1 MIMRVVKFFMT
12 GPFAWMLITAALLAG
27 IMAVMATPREE
38 DPQIVVPMADVEVSF
53 PGHSPAEV
61 EQLVTRPLER
71 ILWQLD
77 GIEHVYSQSFRDG
90 ALVTARFLVGE
101 DRDRAMVR
109 LRDKVEE
116 NRDIVP
122 DGVTFWR
129 IVPRSINDVPIV
141 TLTLSSETYDPAVL
155 RRLAEELAA
164 RLESIADISKT
175 EILGG
180 YPRVIRIE
188 PDLTALT
195 AHQLSLPDLGL
206 AVRRTNAAGTVG
218 RAIEDQTELII
229 LTDPGFNSAGEVAA
243 IVVKAGDDR
252 LARLGDVAEV
262 IDGPAPP
269 EYYVR
274 HLGREAVT
282 LAFSKKEGVNAVSL
296 AREIIARAEEARGTI
311 IPAGVTMTVTR
322 DTGLS
327 ANKRANELIRGMFFA
342 VVTVILVIALTM
354 GWRESLVVGISV
366 PVSFALAL
374 AANFALGYTLNRVTL
389 FALILSLGLVVDD
402 PITNIDNIQRHIRQ
416 GRKRTFEATLDAVRE
431 VLPPVLMSTAAVI
444 VSFAPMFFITGMM
457 GPYMAPM
464 ALNVPL
470 TVIFSTIGALTF
482 VPFLARKLLER
493 RAGELP
499 GSSDGTPEWI
509 RNFYAWLITP
519 FFIRRNAFKLLAGV
533 SLLVIASVALMIF
546 KVPLKMLPFDN
557 RDELQLIVNLPP
569 GSTLEQT
576 AKAVDELERYV
587 ARQNETVDY
596 QSYIGRPSPL
606 DFNGLVRHYGLRS
619 NSNQA
624 DMRVNLLPKN
634 ARRMSSHEIALRI
647 RPEVER
653 IGSEHGAVVNI
664 VEVPPGPPV
673 LASIVAEVYASPGL
687 DYDEL
692 LAGADAVKD
701 RLNRTDP
708 VHVAELDFGQDQSPA
723 LRRFVVDSDKA
734 SLSGLSSREITDC
747 LTSALTGT
755 SLGHLRV
762 SHERQ
767 PLKLE
772 MRLNRSDRNDWG
784 RLETLAFKGDFGA
797 VSMAELG
804 TVEALPPEWPIMH
817 KNLRPVVMVMAE
829 AVGRPPGELVLAA
842 QHRTIPAYPLPEG
855 IEAQWAGEGEWE
867 ITLRVFRDLGLAF
880 GVALTGILLLLIIQT
895 RSFRVSL
902 AMMCAIPLTL
912 IGIAPGFWLLN
923 LISSTDIGG
932 YTSQVFF
939 TATSMIGMIA
949 LGGIVIRNSM
959 VLMEFIQSSRQSGLT
974 LKEAVTESGAVRFR
988 PILLTAVTTLM
999 GAWPITLDPIFS
1011 GLAWALIFGLM
1022 ASTLFT
1028 LLVIPIIYYLI
1039 ESHGEAH
1046 EKI

>member
-1 MIMRVVKFFMT
+1 MIMRMVKFFMT
-12 GPFAWMLITAALLAG
+12 GPFAWMLIIAALMAG
-27 IMAVMATPREE
+27 IIAVLATPREE

-116 NRDIVP
+116 NRDIIP
-122 DGVTFWR
+122 DGVASWR
-129 IVPRSINDVPIV
+129 IIPRSINDVPIV
-141 TLTLSSETYDPAVL
+141 TLTLISEIYGPATL

-180 YPRVIRIE
+180 YPRLIRIE

-206 AVRRTNAAGTVG
+206 AVRRAKAAGTVG
-218 RAIEDQTELII
+218 RVVEGQAELTV
-229 LTDPGFNSAGEVAA
+229 LTDPGLNSAEEVAA
-243 IVVKAGDDR
+243 IVVKAGDGR
-252 LARLGDVAEV
+252 LVRLGDVAEV
-262 IDGPAPP
+262 IDGPDPP

-296 AREIIARAEEARGTI
+296 AREIIAQAEEARGAVV
-311 IPAGVTMTVTR
+311 PAGVEMTVTR
-322 DTGLS
+322 DTGQS
-327 ANKRANELIRGMFFA
+327 ADKRVSELIRGMFFA
-342 VVTVILVIALTM
+342 VITVILVIALSM
-354 GWRESLVVGISV
+354 GLRESLVVGISV

-374 AANFALGYTLNRVTL
+374 MANYALGYTLNRVTL

-402 PITNIDNIQRHIRQ
+402 PITNIDNIQRHIRL
-416 GRKRTFEATLDAVRE
+416 GRKKPFEATLDAVRE
-431 VLPPVLMSTAAVI
+431 VLPPVLMSTLAVI
-444 VSFAPMFFITGMM
+444 VSFVPMFFITGMM

-470 TVIFSTIGALTF
+470 TVTFSTLGALTF
-482 VPFLARKLLER
+482 VPFLARKLLAK

-499 GSSDGTPEWI
+499 GGSDGAPEWI
-509 RNFYAWLITP
+509 RKFYSKLITP
-519 FFIRRNAFKLLAGV
+519 FFIRRNAFKLLAG
-533 SLLVIASVALMIF
+533 LCFLVIASGALMLF

-557 RDELQLIVNLPP
+557 RDELQLIVKLPP
-569 GSTLEQT
+569 GATLEQT
-576 AKAVDELERYV
+576 AAVVAELERYV

-596 QSYIGRPSPL
+596 QSYIGLPSPL
-606 DFNGLVRHYGLRS
+606 DFNGLMRHYDLRR
-619 NSNQA
+619 NANQA
-624 DMRVNLLPKN
+624 DMRINLLPKN

-647 RPEVER
+647 RPEVTR
-653 IGSEHGAVVNI
+653 IARAHGAMVNI

-673 LASIVAEVYASPGL
+673 LASIVAEVYARPGL
-687 DYDEL
+687 DYAEL
-692 LAGADAVKD
+692 LAGAEAVKG
-701 RLNRTDP
+701 RLAQTDP
-708 VHVAELDFGQDQSPA
+708 AHVTELDFGQDRSPG
-723 LRRFVVDSDKA
+723 LRRFAIDSDKA
-734 SLSGLSSREITDC
+734 ALSGLTSSQITDC

-755 SLGHLRV
+755 SLGHLRIP
-762 SHERQ
+762 HERQ
-767 PLKLE
+767 PLNLE
-772 MRLNRSDRNDWG
+772 LRLNKSDRNDWG
-784 RLETLAFKGDFGA
+784 RLEALAFKGSSGA
-797 VSMAELG
+797 VPMAELG

-842 QHRTIPAYPLPEG
+842 RHRTIPADPLPEG
-855 IEAQWAGEGEWE
+855 IEVQWAGEGEWE
-867 ITLRVFRDLGLAF
+867 ISLRVFRDLGLAF
-880 GVALTGILLLLIIQT
+880 GVALIGILLLLIIQT

-902 AMMCAIPLTL
+902 VMMGAIPLTL
-912 IGIAPGFWLLN
+912 IGIAPGFWILN
-923 LISSTDIGG
+923 QISSTDVGG
-932 YTSQVFF
+932 YASPVFF
-939 TATSMIGMIA
+939 TATGMIGMIA

-959 VLMEFIQSSRQSGLT
+959 VLVEFIQDSRSNGVL

-988 PILLTAVTTLM
+988 PIMLTAVTTLM

-1011 GLAWALIFGLM
+1011 GLAWALIFGLL

-1028 LLVIPIIYYLI
+1028 LLVIPTIYYLI
-1039 ESHGEAH
+1039 ESPGEAH
-1046 EKI
+1046 DK